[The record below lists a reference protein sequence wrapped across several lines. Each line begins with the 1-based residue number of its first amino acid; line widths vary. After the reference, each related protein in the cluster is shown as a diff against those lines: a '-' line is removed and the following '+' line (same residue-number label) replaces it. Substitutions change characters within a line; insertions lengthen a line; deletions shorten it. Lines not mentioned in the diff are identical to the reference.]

1 MRKYEYMR
9 PQSRKPYVKLAY
21 DKGYRATK
29 SGDILGTSGKTRKLV
44 VYGNKNYP
52 YLGFTLAIPSTKR
65 KVWVF
70 AHQLQAY
77 QKFGDE
83 YLLSDLVV
91 RHLNSDSLDNSYENI
106 DIGTQKENMLDVSVD
121 VRLKRSHYAAKTQRK
136 VSPEQVVE
144 IRNKKANG
152 HTLRMLMGEYGLAK
166 STLSY
171 IVNNKTFRRVG
182 ADGVEL
188 EP

>member
-29 SGDILGTSGKTRKLV
+29 SGDILGSSGKRRKLA
-44 VYGNKNYP
+44 VYGSKNYP
-52 YLGFTLAIPSTKR
+52 YLGFTIAIPRTKR
-65 KVWVF
+65 RVWICV
-70 AHQLQAY
+70 HQLQAY
-77 QKFGDE
+77 QKFGDD
-83 YLLSDLVV
+83 YLLSDLIV

-106 DIGTQKENMLDVSVD
+106 GVGTQRENMLDVSVS

-152 HTLRMLMGEYGLAK
+152 HTLRMLREEYGLAK
-166 STLSY
+166 STVSY

-182 ADGVEL
+182 VDGVEI